1 MKEAVI
7 LVDHGSRAPEA
18 AASLDEVVSLV
29 QERRP
34 ESLVLAAHME
44 IAQPSIQ
51 EALQHAV
58 AQDAL
63 KITVVPY
70 FLAPGR
76 HITEDIPALVQ
87 AAAAAHPQAEV
98 RLAPPLGVHPKLV
111 EVILERLAESKAL

>member
-1 MKEAVI
+1 VKEAVI

-18 AASLDEVVSLV
+18 ATSLDEVINLV

-44 IAQPSIQ
+44 IAQPSIK
-51 EALQHAV
+51 EALRHAV
-58 AQDAL
+58 ERGAL

-76 HITEDIPALVQ
+76 HIAEDIPALVQ
-87 AAAAAHPQAEV
+87 AAAAEHPQAEV
-98 RLAPPLGVHPKLV
+98 RLAPPLGVHPKLA
-111 EVILERLAESKAL
+111 EVILERLGESKKI